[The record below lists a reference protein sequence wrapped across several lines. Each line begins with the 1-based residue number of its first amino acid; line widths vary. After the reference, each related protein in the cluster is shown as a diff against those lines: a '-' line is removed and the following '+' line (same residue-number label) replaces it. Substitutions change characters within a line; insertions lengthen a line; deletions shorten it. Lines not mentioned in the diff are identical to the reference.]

1 MLSTK
6 RKASYS
12 DLAIIAGNIGKLYD
26 EGVSL
31 LNILSLIDELPLKK
45 EYKIILKQ
53 WKRLL
58 RKVVV

>member
-45 EYKIILKQ
+45 
-53 WKRLL
+53 
-58 RKVVV
+58 